1 MSTSLPL
8 LAQGAK
14 VAMKHDIIMLL
25 TSQAFCDPEH
35 GSALERDL
43 VLDEQDMGQIKVQI
57 Q

>member
-1 MSTSLPL
+1 
-8 LAQGAK
+8 
-14 VAMKHDIIMLL
+14 MKHDIIMLL